1 MGNPGAITPEK
12 WKSLIFIDIEKKKK
26 SLTAGLYFASTASKE
41 STAMLCKIGKLAV
54 LMLALQSR

>member
-12 WKSLIFIDIEKKKK
+12 WKSLIFINTEKKK

-41 STAMLCKIGKLAV
+41 SAAMLCKIGKLAV